1 MPAILDH
8 RVVTLHP
15 KVHGGLLADPT
26 QPAHQADMAEYGIQP
41 IDLVVVNLYPFES
54 DPSIELIDIGG
65 PAMVRAAAKNHAHV
79 AVVVEPGRLRGGARR
94 GARRR
99 ERSRSTTRRRLARD
113 AFAAIA
119 AYDAQ
124 IATWFDEHRCR
135 PIAGERV
142 ARKGCTSRS

>member
-26 QPAHQADMAEYGIQP
+26 LPAHQADMAEYGIEP

-79 AVVVEPGRLRGGARR
+79 AVVVNPADYGAVLDEVRAD
-94 GARRR
+94 GAL
-99 ERSRSTTRRRLARD
+99 TAATRRRLARD
-113 AFAAIA
+113 AFAAHRRVRRA
-119 AYDAQ
+119 DRGVVRRAPSTPP
-124 IATWFDEHRCR
+124 TWCSPTACTCR
-135 PIAGERV
+135 
-142 ARKGCTSRS
+142 